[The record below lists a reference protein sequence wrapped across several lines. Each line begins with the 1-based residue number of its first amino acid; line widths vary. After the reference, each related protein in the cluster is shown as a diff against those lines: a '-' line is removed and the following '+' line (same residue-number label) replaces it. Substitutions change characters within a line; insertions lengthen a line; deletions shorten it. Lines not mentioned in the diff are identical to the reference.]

1 MDRALH
7 GPDRRVVSKAVGYV
21 IQNEK
26 LLVFTHDDVPITV
39 TGVQVPAGTIEQTE
53 SPEDAVVREVFEE
66 TGVAVR
72 IVTSLGI
79 AIYDVWP
86 SKPEIHERH
95 FFHLEPLQKT
105 DAESWSAGELDPSDG
120 GSSQRWTCHWMPIAQ
135 AHVLCAGFG
144 AKLGEVELN

>member
-1 MDRALH
+1 MDRTLH
-7 GPDRRVVSKAVGYV
+7 GPDRQVVSKAVGYV

-72 IVTSLGI
+72 IVTVKSTRVVYLPF
-79 AIYDVWP
+79 D
-86 SKPEIHERH
+86 
-95 FFHLEPLQKT
+95 KT
-105 DAESWSAGELDPSDG
+105 
-120 GSSQRWTCHWMPIAQ
+120 SSVTTSRTITS
-135 AHVLCAGFG
+135 
-144 AKLGEVELN
+144 